1 MRILVLTH
9 EYPPV
14 GGGGGRVAQDICTGL
29 AGRGHELTVLTAQ
42 CEGLPEKEE
51 QDSLCLVRIK
61 SGRRQPFRA
70 DMRAM
75 LGYVWA
81 GFWQG
86 RRIIHRWKPD
96 VIHVHFAVPAG
107 VVAWALSV
115 VTGVPYVLT
124 AHLGDVPGGVPEKTG
139 KWFRWIKPF
148 TPPIWRRAAK
158 VVAVSD
164 FTRCLALEHYPVDIA
179 VVPNGVDLQALDP
192 GEIVVHD
199 PPQVVFAGRFM
210 PQKNPLQI
218 VESLAAIADLPWQCV
233 MMGDG
238 PLRPAVEEAIARHGL
253 QERFVLS
260 GWVSPQEVIDCFRQS
275 DVYFMPSLSEGLPVV
290 GVQSMAMGLALVLG
304 AAGGNVELI
313 EDGVNGFLRDPHD
326 RDGFAGALRELLSN
340 PARLLAARRA
350 SREMAERFD
359 LDVVVSRYEELITGT
374 GQRFRSLTVK
384 PS

>member
-29 AGRGHELTVLTAQ
+29 ALRGHELTVLTAH
-42 CEGLPEKEE
+42 CDDLPEKEVQE
-51 QDSLCLVRIK
+51 SLRLVRIK
-61 SGRRQPFRA
+61 SGRRQAFRA

-86 RRIIHRWKPD
+86 RRIIRRWRPD

-107 VVAWALSV
+107 VVAWVLSV
-115 VTGVPYVLT
+115 TTGVPYVLT
-124 AHLGDVPGGVPEKTG
+124 AHLGDVPGGTPEKTG

-164 FTRCLALEHYPVDIA
+164 FTRSLALKHYPIDID

-192 GEIVVHD
+192 GEIVVND

-218 VESLAAIADLPWQCV
+218 VESLAEVVDLPWQCV

-238 PLRPAVEEAIARHGL
+238 PLRPAVEEVIVRHGL
-253 QERFVLS
+253 QDRFSLP
-260 GWVSPQEVIDCFRQS
+260 GWVTPQEVIDCYRQS
-275 DVYFMPSLSEGLPVV
+275 DIFFMPSLSEGLPVV
-290 GVQSMAMGLALVLG
+290 GVQSMSMGLALVLG

-313 EDGVNGFLRDPHD
+313 TEGENGFLCDPHD
-326 RDGFAGALRELLSN
+326 REAFSAALRELLSD
-340 PARLLAARRA
+340 PQRLLAVRQANRK
-350 SREMAERFD
+350 MAERFD
-359 LDVVVSRYEELITGT
+359 LRAIVADYENIFTQAVKR
-374 GQRFRSLTVK
+374 QR
-384 PS
+384 

>member
-29 AGRGHELTVLTAQ
+29 ALRDHELTVLTAQ
-42 CEGLPEKEE
+42 CDDLPEKEVL
-51 QDSLCLVRIK
+51 DSLRLLRIK

-75 LGYVWA
+75 LGYVCA

-86 RRIIHRWKPD
+86 LRIIRRWKPD

-115 VTGVPYVLT
+115 TTGVPYVLT
-124 AHLGDVPGGVPEKTG
+124 AHLGDVPGGTPEKTG

-164 FTRCLALEHYPVDIA
+164 FTRRLALKHYPVAID

-192 GEIVVHD
+192 GDIQVNE

-218 VESLAAIADLPWQCV
+218 VESLAAVADLPWQCV

-238 PLRPAVEEAIARHGL
+238 PLRPAVEAAIASHGL
-253 QERFVLS
+253 QERFTVP
-260 GWVSPQEVIDCFRQS
+260 GWVTPQEVIDCYQQS
-275 DVYFMPSLSEGLPVV
+275 DIFFMPSLSEGLPVV
-290 GVQSMAMGLALVLG
+290 GVQSMSMGLALVLG

-313 EDGVNGFLRDPHD
+313 TEGENGFLCDPHD
-326 RDGFAGALRELLSN
+326 RKAFSAALRELLSK
-340 PARLLAARRA
+340 PQRLLAVRQA
-350 SREMAERFD
+350 SRKMAERFD
-359 LDVVVSRYEELITGT
+359 LHAIVAGYEEIFTQAVKR
-374 GQRFRSLTVK
+374 QR
-384 PS
+384 

>member
-14 GGGGGRVAQDICTGL
+14 GGGGGRVAQDICAGL
-29 AGRGHELTVLTAQ
+29 AQRGHELTVLTAQ
-42 CEGLPEKEE
+42 CEDLPEKEE
-51 QDSLCLVRIK
+51 QGSLRLVRIQ

-75 LGYVWA
+75 LGYVWT

-86 RRIIHRWKPD
+86 WRLIRRWKPD

-107 VVAWALSV
+107 VAAWALSV

-124 AHLGDVPGGVPEKTG
+124 VHLGDVPGGVPEKTG
-139 KWFRWIKPF
+139 EWFRWIKPF

-158 VVAVSD
+158 VVAVSE
-164 FTRCLALEHYPVDIA
+164 FTRSLALKHYPVEVA
-179 VVPNGVDLQALDP
+179 VVPNGVDLLVLDP
-192 GEIVVHD
+192 GEIVIHD

-210 PQKNPLQI
+210 AQKNPVQI
-218 VESLAAIADLPWQCV
+218 VESLAAVTDLPWRCV

-238 PLRPAVEEAIARHGL
+238 PLRPAVEEAIARYGL
-253 QERFVLS
+253 QERFTLP
-260 GWVSPQEVIDCFRQS
+260 GWVTPQEVVDCYRNS
-275 DVYFMPSLSEGLPVV
+275 DIYFMPSLSEGLPVV

-304 AAGGNVELI
+304 AAGGNMELV
-313 EDGVNGFLRDPHD
+313 DNGVNGFLYDPHD

-340 PARLLAARRA
+340 SARLLVMRQA
-350 SREMAERFD
+350 SRRMAERFD
-359 LDVVVSRYEELITGT
+359 LNVVVADYEVLFTQT
-374 GQRFRSLTVK
+374 MH
-384 PS
+384 

>member
-29 AGRGHELTVLTAQ
+29 ARRGHELTVLTAQ
-42 CEGLPEKEE
+42 CDDLPEKEE
-51 QDSLCLVRIK
+51 QGSLHLVRIQ

-81 GFWQG
+81 GFWHG
-86 RRIIHRWKPD
+86 WRIIRHWKPD

-107 VVAWALSV
+107 VVAWALSA

-148 TPPIWRRAAK
+148 TPPIWRRAAR

-164 FTRCLALEHYPVDIA
+164 FTRGLALQHYPVAID

-192 GEIVVHD
+192 GEIVVHN
-199 PPQVVFAGRFM
+199 PPQVAFAGRFM
-210 PQKNPLQI
+210 TQKNPVQI
-218 VESLAAIADLPWQCV
+218 VESLAAVTDLPWQCV

-238 PLRPAVEEAIARHGL
+238 PLRPTVEAAIARHGL
-253 QERFVLS
+253 QERFVLT
-260 GWVSPQEVIDCFRQS
+260 GWVTPQEVIECFRQS

-313 EDGVNGFLRDPHD
+313 KDGMNGFLCDPHD
-326 RDGFAGALRELLSN
+326 RDGFSAALRELLGN
-340 PARLLAARRA
+340 PERLLAARRA
-350 SREMAERFD
+350 SREIVERFD
-359 LDVVVSRYEELITGT
+359 LDVVVSRYEELFEQTI
-374 GQRFRSLTVK
+374 
-384 PS
+384 

>member
-29 AGRGHELTVLTAQ
+29 ARRGHQVTVLTAQ
-42 CEGLPEKEE
+42 CDALPQKEVL
-51 QDSLCLVRIK
+51 DRLTLVRIQ

-86 RRIIHRWKPD
+86 RRIIRRWQPD

-115 VTGVPYVLT
+115 TTGVPYVLT

-139 KWFRWIKPF
+139 NWFRWIKPF
-148 TPPIWRRAAK
+148 TPPIWRRAAS
-158 VVAVSD
+158 VAAVSE
-164 FTRCLALEHYPVDIA
+164 FTRGLALKHYPVEMDVI
-179 VVPNGVDLQALDP
+179 PNGVDLQALDP
-192 GEIVVHD
+192 GEMAVHN

-210 PQKNPLQI
+210 AQKNPVQI
-218 VESLAAIADLPWQCV
+218 VDSLAAVADLPWQCV

-238 PLRPAVEEAIARHGL
+238 PLRPVVEAAIARHGL
-253 QERFVLS
+253 QERFILP
-260 GWVSPQEVIDCFRQS
+260 GWVTPQEVIDCYRAS
-275 DVYFMPSLSEGLPVV
+275 DIFFMPSLSEGLPVV
-290 GVQSMAMGLALVLG
+290 GVQSLAMGLALVLG
-304 AAGGNVELI
+304 AAGGNLELVE
-313 EDGVNGFLRDPHD
+313 EGVNGFLRDPHD
-326 RDGFAGALRELLSN
+326 REGFASALRELLSD
-340 PARLLAARRA
+340 PARLLAARQA
-350 SREMAERFD
+350 SRAMAERFD
-359 LDVVVSRYEELITGT
+359 LNVVVAAYEALFEQTM
-374 GQRFRSLTVK
+374 R
-384 PS
+384 

>member
-29 AGRGHELTVLTAQ
+29 ARRGHELTVLTAQ
-42 CEGLPEKEE
+42 CEDLPVKEE
-51 QDSLCLVRIK
+51 QDNLSLVRIR

-86 RRIIHRWKPD
+86 WRIIRRWKPD

-115 VTGVPYVLT
+115 TTGVSYVLT

-148 TPPIWRRAAK
+148 TPPIWRRAAR
-158 VVAVSD
+158 VVAVSE
-164 FTRCLALEHYPVDIA
+164 FTRSLALNHYPIDID
-179 VVPNGVDLQALDP
+179 VIPNGVDLQALDP
-192 GEIVVHD
+192 GKIVVHD
-199 PPQVVFAGRFM
+199 PPQVAFAGRFM
-210 PQKNPLQI
+210 AQKNPVQI
-218 VESLAAIADLPWQCV
+218 VESLAAVADLPWQCV

-253 QERFVLS
+253 EDRFTLP
-260 GWVSPQEVIDCFRQS
+260 GWVNPEEVIDCYHNS
-275 DVYFMPSLSEGLPVV
+275 DIFFMPSLSEGLPVV
-290 GVQSMAMGLALVLG
+290 GVQSMSLGLALVLG
-304 AAGGNVELI
+304 AAGGNMELVE
-313 EDGVNGFLRDPHD
+313 EGVNGFLCEPHD
-326 RDGFAGALRELLSN
+326 REGFVSALRELLSD
-340 PARLLAARRA
+340 PARLLAARHA
-350 SREMAERFD
+350 SRRMAERFD
-359 LDVVVSRYEELITGT
+359 LNGIVAEYEELFEQTI
-374 GQRFRSLTVK
+374 R
-384 PS
+384 

>member
-1 MRILVLTH
+1 MRILVLSH

-29 AGRGHELTVLTAQ
+29 ARRGHELIVLTAQ
-42 CEGLPEKEE
+42 CDDLPGEE
-51 QDSLCLVRIK
+51 MLDGVRLVRIQ

-75 LGYVWA
+75 IGYVWA
-81 GFWQG
+81 GFWHGQ
-86 RRIIHRWKPD
+86 RLICRWQPD
-96 VIHVHFAVPAG
+96 VVHVHFAVPAG

-158 VVAVSD
+158 VAAVSA
-164 FTRCLALEHYPVDIA
+164 FTRDLALVHYPVDIE
-179 VVPNGVDLQALDP
+179 VVPNGVDMQELDP
-192 GEIVVHD
+192 GEIVVND

-218 VESLAAIADLPWQCV
+218 VGALAAVADLPWHCV

-238 PLRPAVEEAIARHGL
+238 PLRGDVEQAIAQHGL
-253 QERFVLS
+253 EERFTLP
-260 GWVSPQEVIDCFRQS
+260 GWVTPEEVIHCYRKS
-275 DVYFMPSLSEGLPVV
+275 DIFFMPSLSEGLPVV
-290 GVQSMAMGLALVLG
+290 GVQSMSMGLALVLG

-313 EDGVNGFLRDPHD
+313 EDGVNGYLRDPHD
-326 RDGFAGALRELLSN
+326 QEGYVAVLRELLGD
-340 PARLLAARRA
+340 PARLLEVRQA
-350 SREMAERFD
+350 SRKMAERFD
-359 LDVVVSRYEELITGT
+359 LRKIVAAYEQLFE
-374 GQRFRSLTVK
+374 QASK
-384 PS
+384 D

>member
-1 MRILVLTH
+1 MRILVLSH

-29 AGRGHELTVLTAQ
+29 ARRGHELTVLTAQ
-42 CEGLPEKEE
+42 GEDLPGEE
-51 QDSLCLVRIK
+51 MLDGVRLVRIQ

-75 LGYVWA
+75 IGYVWA

-86 RRIIHRWKPD
+86 QRLIRRWQPD
-96 VIHVHFAVPAG
+96 VVHVHFAVPAG

-158 VVAVSD
+158 VAAVSA
-164 FTRCLALEHYPVDIA
+164 FTRDLALVHYPVDIE
-179 VVPNGVDLQALDP
+179 VVPNGVDMQELDP
-192 GEIVVHD
+192 GEIVVND
-199 PPQVVFAGRFM
+199 SPKVVFAGRFM

-218 VESLAAIADLPWQCV
+218 VEALAAVADLPWHCV

-238 PLRPAVEEAIARHGL
+238 PLRGDVEQAIAQHGL
-253 QERFVLS
+253 EERFTLP
-260 GWVSPQEVIDCFRQS
+260 GWVTPEEVIDCYRKS
-275 DVYFMPSLSEGLPVV
+275 DIFFMPSLSEGLPVV
-290 GVQSMAMGLALVLG
+290 GVQSMSMGLALVLG

-313 EDGVNGFLRDPHD
+313 EDGVNGYLRAPHD
-326 RDGFAGALRELLSN
+326 QDGYVAVLRELLGD
-340 PARLLAARRA
+340 PVRLLEVRQA
-350 SREMAERFD
+350 SRKMAERFD
-359 LDVVVSRYEELITGT
+359 LRKIVAAYEQLFE
-374 GQRFRSLTVK
+374 QASK
-384 PS
+384 D